1 MTSDQ
6 DTKVV
11 AEPQV
16 QQVQEPKES
25 SHLESAKVSD
35 LNPNAK
41 AWANHML
48 NLDTT
53 TGTADPPALQP
64 WKDGCVSS
72 SANPGPEGCE
82 ASEDEVFE
90 GTLLADPD
98 EPPPV
103 AVILAE
109 PAPMAATVTL
119 ECSDHAAYPESGQ
132 EETQTGS
139 ETQQEIAQEDLR
151 EHLKK
156 TLEFCLSRENLS
168 SDMYLISQMDSDQ
181 YVPIVTVANLDHVKK
196 LSTDVELIVD
206 ILRSLPLVQVD
217 EKGEKVR
224 PNQNRCIVI
233 LREVPESTPIE
244 EVEALFKGENLP
256 KFINSEF
263 AYNDN
268 WFITFES
275 EADAQ
280 QAYQYLR
287 EEVKT
292 FQGKP
297 IKARI
302 KAKAIAINT
311 FMPKNGYRPVEV
323 HPYAQ
328 QQQQRY
334 TSYYIPPVYS
344 PQQQFPLYS
353 LITPQAWSATHSF
366 IDPSLVT
373 QFHNTQFINGFTT
386 SHSFKPATSPLAGV
400 RHYSPRNRNHTHSKP
415 HLRPTMPIMDQR
427 GTGLLDSPTI
437 FNFPTERIL
446 NGVPRGSPQMTRLPS
461 QNRTRLPPS
470 TMTYPRRDISTGRL
484 EPVSTDYS
492 LGMGRGRKK
501 RDDKF
506 TRMTTQSPPPPQK
519 PPSPSFELGLSSF
532 PPLPGAA
539 GHLKTPDDMFENKL
553 ASMVLGPTKDRNVSV
568 DASSAGALPSGG
580 PKEPL
585 RTVTSPQPPN
595 LQPSAPPNPGPASGP
610 VHVSSQPAEEVKV
623 LEVNQETQVSMER
636 VTTALYTASK
646 SVQVN
651 GTATE
656 LRKPSYAEICQRI
669 KDNAPTLQAPK
680 EAKPASSAAS
690 AGEERK
696 CTDAAPG
703 DRVEPKVP
711 RETYPCS
718 SKSATLC
725 RPREVRRPTGRWPS
739 PPPQPPREGCQQQR
753 SQHSPKVPA
762 VTPPPPP
769 TAIKSISKQ
778 KRESERNLKKSGLF
792 KYNLF

>member
-16 QQVQEPKES
+16 QQVQEAKEN

-41 AWANHML
+41 AWANHMFSL
-48 NLDTT
+48 DPSGSADTT
-53 TGTADPPALQP
+53 TAALQP
-64 WKDGCVSS
+64 WKEGCDS
-72 SANPGPEGCE
+72 SADPGPEG
-82 ASEDEVFE
+82 SE
-90 GTLLADPD
+90 P
-98 EPPPV
+98 
-103 AVILAE
+103 
-109 PAPMAATVTL
+109 
-119 ECSDHAAYPESGQ
+119 
-132 EETQTGS
+132 
-139 ETQQEIAQEDLR
+139 QQENPQEGLR

-156 TLEFCLSRENLS
+156 TLEFCLSRENLA

-244 EVEALFKGENLP
+244 EVEALFKGDNLP
-256 KFINSEF
+256 KFINCEF

-323 HPYAQ
+323 NPYA
-328 QQQQRY
+328 QQRY

-366 IDPSLVT
+366 IDPTLVAP
-373 QFHNTQFINGFTT
+373 FHNNQFINGFTT
-386 SHSFKPATSPLAGV
+386 SHSFKPATSPLTV
-400 RHYSPRNRNHTHSKP
+400 RHYSPRNRNHSKP
-415 HLRPTMPIMDQR
+415 HLRPTIPTVDR
-427 GTGLLDSPTI
+427 SAGLLDNPGL
-437 FNFPTERIL
+437 FPSFPSERL
-446 NGVPRGSPQMTRLPS
+446 NGVRSSPPTRLPTSQPRTRLPS
-461 QNRTRLPPS
+461 T
-470 TMTYPRRDISTGRL
+470 TAFPRRDTVGTGRVT
-484 EPVSTDYS
+484 EPATTDYS
-492 LGMGRGRKK
+492 LGIGRGRKNVSASRKK
-501 RDDKF
+501 RDEKF
-506 TRMTTQSPPPPQK
+506 TRVTPQSPPPPPK

-539 GHLKTPDDMFENKL
+539 GQLKTDDVFDNRL
-553 ASMVLGPTKDRNVSV
+553 ASSVVVGSAKERVST
-568 DASSAGALPSGG
+568 DAKTELTHRVSLCYHLADICCSFI
-580 PKEPL
+580 
-585 RTVTSPQPPN
+585 TVVGQKTSPADCQ
-595 LQPSAPPNPGPASGP
+595 
-610 VHVSSQPAEEVKV
+610 HEVQLSV
-623 LEVNQETQVSMER
+623 ER
-636 VTTALYTASK
+636 VPGTLSTASK

-651 GTATE
+651 GAATE
-656 LRKPSYAEICQRI
+656 LRKPSYAEICQRV
-669 KDNAPTLQAPK
+669 KDAPTLQQPPTPK
-680 EAKPASSAAS
+680 EAKPACAAP

-696 CTDAAPG
+696 PPRDA
-703 DRVEPKVP
+703 
-711 RETYPCS
+711 
-718 SKSATLC
+718 
-725 RPREVRRPTGRWPS
+725 RRPAGRWAS
-739 PPPQPPREGCQQQR
+739 PPPHPGKTP
-753 SQHSPKVPA
+753 SKDPHH
-762 VTPPPPP
+762 TPP
-769 TAIKSISKQ
+769 KSPQ
-778 KRESERNLKKSGLF
+778 
-792 KYNLF
+792 

>member
-16 QQVQEPKES
+16 QQVQEAKEN

-41 AWANHML
+41 AWANHMFSL
-48 NLDTT
+48 DPSGTADTT
-53 TGTADPPALQP
+53 TAALQP
-64 WKDGCVSS
+64 WKEGCDS
-72 SANPGPEGCE
+72 SADPGPEG
-82 ASEDEVFE
+82 SDPQPDNPQE
-90 GTLLADPD
+90 G
-98 EPPPV
+98 
-103 AVILAE
+103 
-109 PAPMAATVTL
+109 
-119 ECSDHAAYPESGQ
+119 
-132 EETQTGS
+132 
-139 ETQQEIAQEDLR
+139 LR

-156 TLEFCLSRENLS
+156 TLEFCLSRENLA

-181 YVPIVTVANLDHVKK
+181 YVPIVTVANLDHIKK

-244 EVEALFKGENLP
+244 EVEALFKGDNLP
-256 KFINSEF
+256 KFINCEF

-311 FMPKNGYRPVEV
+311 FIPKNGYRPVEV
-323 HPYAQ
+323 NPYA
-328 QQQQRY
+328 QQRY

-366 IDPSLVT
+366 IDPALVT
-373 QFHNTQFINGFTT
+373 PFHNNQFINGFT
-386 SHSFKPATSPLAGV
+386 SHSFKPATSPLTV
-400 RHYSPRNRNHTHSKP
+400 RHYSPRNRNHSKP
-415 HLRPTMPIMDQR
+415 HLRPTIPTADR
-427 GTGLLDSPTI
+427 STGLLDNPS
-437 FNFPTERIL
+437 FFASFPSERL
-446 NGVPRGSPQMTRLPS
+446 NGARNSPPTRLPTSQPRTRLPS
-461 QNRTRLPPS
+461 TAAF
-470 TMTYPRRDISTGRL
+470 PRRDTVGTGRVT
-484 EPVSTDYS
+484 EPATTDYS
-492 LGMGRGRKK
+492 LGIGRGRKNVSASRKK
-501 RDDKF
+501 RDEKF
-506 TRMTTQSPPPPQK
+506 TRVTPQSPPPPPK

-539 GHLKTPDDMFENKL
+539 GQLKTDDVFDSRL
-553 ASMVLGPTKDRNVSV
+553 ASSVVVGNSKERVGTDAKLTLSYTFVSGVLNSV
-568 DASSAGALPSGG
+568 TEVK
-580 PKEPL
+580 PKEVQL
-585 RTVTSPQPPN
+585 SV
-595 LQPSAPPNPGPASGP
+595 
-610 VHVSSQPAEEVKV
+610 
-623 LEVNQETQVSMER
+623 ER
-636 VTTALYTASK
+636 VPGTLSTASK

-651 GTATE
+651 GAATE
-656 LRKPSYAEICQRI
+656 QRKPSYAEICQRV
-669 KDNAPTLQAPK
+669 KDAPTLQQPTTPK
-680 EAKPASSAAS
+680 EAKPACAAT

-696 CTDAAPG
+696 CPDASTP
-703 DRVEPKVP
+703 PK
-711 RETYPCS
+711 E
-718 SKSATLC
+718 L
-725 RPREVRRPTGRWPS
+725 RRPGGRWAS
-739 PPPQPPREGCQQQR
+739 PPPHPGKTPNKD
-753 SQHSPKVPA
+753 SHH
-762 VTPPPPP
+762 TPP
-769 TAIKSISKQ
+769 KSPQ
-778 KRESERNLKKSGLF
+778 
-792 KYNLF
+792 

>member
-16 QQVQEPKES
+16 QQVQEAKEN

-41 AWANHML
+41 AWANHMFSL
-48 NLDTT
+48 DPSGSADTT
-53 TGTADPPALQP
+53 TAALQP
-64 WKDGCVSS
+64 WKEGCDS
-72 SANPGPEGCE
+72 SADPGPEGYE
-82 ASEDEVFE
+82 ASEDKAFKEP
-90 GTLLADPD
+90 LLTDPD

-103 AVILAE
+103 PVMLAE
-109 PAPMAATVTL
+109 PAPVASVTL
-119 ECSDHAAYPESGQ
+119 ECSEPTYTEYPEPGQ
-132 EETQTGS
+132 PGRTGS
-139 ETQQEIAQEDLR
+139 DPQQESPQEGLR

-156 TLEFCLSRENLS
+156 TLEFCLSRENLA

-244 EVEALFKGENLP
+244 EVEALFKGDNLP
-256 KFINSEF
+256 KFINCEF

-323 HPYAQ
+323 NPYA
-328 QQQQRY
+328 QQRY

-366 IDPSLVT
+366 IDPTLVAP
-373 QFHNTQFINGFTT
+373 FHNNQFINGFTT
-386 SHSFKPATSPLAGV
+386 SHSFKPATSPLTV
-400 RHYSPRNRNHTHSKP
+400 RHYSPRNRNHSKP
-415 HLRPTMPIMDQR
+415 HLRPTIPTADR
-427 GTGLLDSPTI
+427 STGLLDNPGL
-437 FNFPTERIL
+437 FPSFPSERL
-446 NGVPRGSPQMTRLPS
+446 NGVRSSPPTRLPTSQPRTRLPS
-461 QNRTRLPPS
+461 TAAF
-470 TMTYPRRDISTGRL
+470 PRRDTVGTGRVT
-484 EPVSTDYS
+484 EPTTPDYS
-492 LGMGRGRKK
+492 LGIGRGRKK
-501 RDDKF
+501 RDEKF
-506 TRMTTQSPPPPQK
+506 TRVTPQSPPPPPK

-539 GHLKTPDDMFENKL
+539 GQLKTDDVFDNRL
-553 ASMVLGPTKDRNVSV
+553 ASSVVVGNAKERNVIA
-568 DASSAGALPSGG
+568 DSSTGGVPSPAG

-585 RTVTSPQPPN
+585 RSSTSPMPTSF
-595 LQPSAPPNPGPASGP
+595 QPSPTTPTPASAPILTPAAGP
-610 VHVSSQPAEEVKV
+610 PHSPAPCLPAAEVKV
-623 LEVNQETQVSMER
+623 TEVKPKEVQMSVER
-636 VTTALYTASK
+636 VPGTLSTASK

-651 GTATE
+651 GAATE
-656 LRKPSYAEICQRI
+656 LRKPSYAEICQRV
-669 KDNAPTLQAPK
+669 KDAPTVQQPPTPK
-680 EAKPASSAAS
+680 EAKPACAAPT
-690 AGEERK
+690 GEERK
-696 CTDAAPG
+696 CSDAATPAG
-703 DRVEPKVP
+703 EAKA
-711 RETYPCS
+711 RETYPPS
-718 SKSATLC
+718 SKPGSAAVTPG
-725 RPREVRRPTGRWPS
+725 RPPREARRPGGRWAS
-739 PPPQPPREGCQQQR
+739 PPPHPGKTP
-753 SQHSPKVPA
+753 SKDPHH
-762 VTPPPPP
+762 TPP
-769 TAIKSISKQ
+769 KSPQ
-778 KRESERNLKKSGLF
+778 
-792 KYNLF
+792 

>member
-16 QQVQEPKES
+16 QQVQEAKEN

-41 AWANHML
+41 AWANHMFSL
-48 NLDTT
+48 DPSGSADTT
-53 TGTADPPALQP
+53 TAALQP
-64 WKDGCVSS
+64 WKEGCDS
-72 SANPGPEGCE
+72 SADPGPEGQPMRICE
-82 ASEDEVFE
+82 TAGCNWCV
-90 GTLLADPD
+90 L
-98 EPPPV
+98 
-103 AVILAE
+103 
-109 PAPMAATVTL
+109 
-119 ECSDHAAYPESGQ
+119 CSVSA
-132 EETQTGS
+132 GS
-139 ETQQEIAQEDLR
+139 ETQPENPQDGLR

-156 TLEFCLSRENLS
+156 TLEFCLSRENLA

-244 EVEALFKGENLP
+244 EVEALFKGDNLP
-256 KFINSEF
+256 KFINCEF

-323 HPYAQ
+323 NPYA
-328 QQQQRY
+328 QQRY

-366 IDPSLVT
+366 IDPTLVAP
-373 QFHNTQFINGFTT
+373 FHNNQFINGFTT
-386 SHSFKPATSPLAGV
+386 SHSFKPATSPLTV
-400 RHYSPRNRNHTHSKP
+400 RHYSPRNRNHSKP
-415 HLRPTMPIMDQR
+415 HLRPTVPTADR
-427 GTGLLDSPTI
+427 NTGLLDSPTI
-437 FNFPTERIL
+437 FPSFPSERL
-446 NGVPRGSPQMTRLPS
+446 NGVRSSPPTRLPTSQPRTRLPS
-461 QNRTRLPPS
+461 TAAF
-470 TMTYPRRDISTGRL
+470 PRRDTVGTGRVT
-484 EPVSTDYS
+484 EPTTTDYS
-492 LGMGRGRKK
+492 LGMGRGRKNVSASRKK
-501 RDDKF
+501 RDEKF
-506 TRMTTQSPPPPQK
+506 TRVTPQSPPPPPK

-539 GHLKTPDDMFENKL
+539 GQLKTDDVFDSRL
-553 ASMVLGPTKDRNVSV
+553 ASSVVVGNTKERFKPVLTNDFMIKMKVTEV
-568 DASSAGALPSGG
+568 K
-580 PKEPL
+580 PKEVQL
-585 RTVTSPQPPN
+585 SV
-595 LQPSAPPNPGPASGP
+595 
-610 VHVSSQPAEEVKV
+610 
-623 LEVNQETQVSMER
+623 ER
-636 VTTALYTASK
+636 VPGTLSTASK

-651 GTATE
+651 GAATE
-656 LRKPSYAEICQRI
+656 LRKPSYAEICQRV
-669 KDNAPTLQAPK
+669 KDTPASQQPPTPK
-680 EAKPASSAAS
+680 EAKPACM
-690 AGEERK
+690 GDDRK
-696 CTDAAPG
+696 CPETPIPTGEAKTRETHP
-703 DRVEPKVP
+703 PSSSSSSSSSPP
-711 RETYPCS
+711 RE
-718 SKSATLC
+718 A
-725 RPREVRRPTGRWPS
+725 RRPAGRWAS
-739 PPPQPPREGCQQQR
+739 PPPHPGKTSSKDP
-753 SQHSPKVPA
+753 HH
-762 VTPPPPP
+762 TPP
-769 TAIKSISKQ
+769 KSPQ
-778 KRESERNLKKSGLF
+778 
-792 KYNLF
+792 

>member
-16 QQVQEPKES
+16 QQVQEAKEN

-41 AWANHML
+41 AWANHMFSL
-48 NLDTT
+48 DPSGSADTT
-53 TGTADPPALQP
+53 PAALQP
-64 WKDGCVSS
+64 WKEGSDS
-72 SANPGPEGCE
+72 SADPGPEGQPVRTGNSLTHL
-82 ASEDEVFE
+82 ASACNSCDPQPENPQE
-90 GTLLADPD
+90 G
-98 EPPPV
+98 
-103 AVILAE
+103 
-109 PAPMAATVTL
+109 
-119 ECSDHAAYPESGQ
+119 
-132 EETQTGS
+132 
-139 ETQQEIAQEDLR
+139 LR

-156 TLEFCLSRENLS
+156 TLEFCLSRENLA

-244 EVEALFKGENLP
+244 EVEALFKGDNLP
-256 KFINSEF
+256 KFINCEF

-323 HPYAQ
+323 NPYA
-328 QQQQRY
+328 QQRY

-366 IDPSLVT
+366 IDPTLVT
-373 QFHNTQFINGFTT
+373 PFHNTQFINGFT
-386 SHSFKPATSPLAGV
+386 SHSFKPATSPLTV
-400 RHYSPRNRNHTHSKP
+400 RHYSPRNRNHSKP
-415 HLRPTMPIMDQR
+415 HLRPTIPTADR
-427 GTGLLDSPTI
+427 SSGLLDSPGL
-437 FNFPTERIL
+437 FSSFPSERLL
-446 NGVPRGSPQMTRLPS
+446 NGVRSSPPTRLPTS
-461 QNRTRLPPS
+461 QPRARLPS
-470 TMTYPRRDISTGRL
+470 TVAFPRRDGVGTGRVA
-484 EPVSTDYS
+484 EPVTTDYS
-492 LGMGRGRKK
+492 LGMGRGRKNVSASRKK
-501 RDDKF
+501 RDEKF
-506 TRMTTQSPPPPQK
+506 TRVTPQSPPPPK

-539 GHLKTPDDMFENKL
+539 GQLKTDDVFDNRL
-553 ASMVLGPTKDRNVSV
+553 SLFAPPPLPPPPLCPRASRPRRRHR
-568 DASSAGALPSGG
+568 PR
-580 PKEPL
+580 PPL
-585 RTVTSPQPPN
+585 RPRPPGLPMVPPPPSPQ
-595 LQPSAPPNPGPASGP
+595 
-610 VHVSSQPAEEVKV
+610 EVKV
-623 LEVNQETQVSMER
+623 SEVKQKEVQVTVER
-636 VTTALYTASK
+636 VPGTLSTASK

-651 GTATE
+651 GAATE

-669 KDNAPTLQAPK
+669 KDAPTLQPPQGAPK
-680 EAKPASSAAS
+680 EAKPACAAP

-696 CTDAAPG
+696 CPDASAPAG
-703 DRVEPKVP
+703 EPKP
-711 RETYPCS
+711 RETYPPS
-718 SKSATLC
+718 SKPGAAAVTPG
-725 RPREVRRPTGRWPS
+725 RPPREARRPPGRWPS
-739 PPPQPPREGCQQQR
+739 PPPHPGKTP
-753 SQHSPKVPA
+753 SKDPHH
-762 VTPPPPP
+762 TPP
-769 TAIKSISKQ
+769 KSPQ
-778 KRESERNLKKSGLF
+778 
-792 KYNLF
+792 